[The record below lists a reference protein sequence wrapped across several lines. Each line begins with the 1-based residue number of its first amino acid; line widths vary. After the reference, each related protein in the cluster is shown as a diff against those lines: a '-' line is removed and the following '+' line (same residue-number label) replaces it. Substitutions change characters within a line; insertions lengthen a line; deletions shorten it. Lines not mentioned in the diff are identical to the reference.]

1 MRGARRRIE
10 RLGWLAV
17 VAAGLGLA
25 AGPALAQILDNPTWD
40 KSRIQLER
48 QGIESER
55 ARSEI
60 ERGRLEADRFRDQ
73 PRPTGVLRPPP
84 PTTGE
89 AVGRAEE
96 ALRRGGLLRQSERLR
111 DQEQRLQDQADK
123 PR

>member
-48 QGIESER
+48 QSIESER
-55 ARSEI
+55 ARTEI
-60 ERGRLEADRFRDQ
+60 ERGRLEADRLRDQ
-73 PRPTGVLRPPP
+73 PRPTGVLPPP
-84 PTTGE
+84 PPATGE

-96 ALRRGGLLRQSERLR
+96 ALRRGGLLRQSDRLR
-111 DQEQRLQDQADK
+111 DQEQRLQNQADK